1 MSLNNMIGNT
11 FRLNIITYYLRYIYL
26 GGSEMSK
33 GPKIYGNTLLNCGT
47 GIQTRGLI
55 DGQIYGNRMN
65 NVDVGID
72 IDQVFEGEIAHNHIQ
87 NARKEAI
94 RVSQYDPYGYFGIPE
109 NVDLNELRNL
119 FEKLDASP
127 AEKRVEILE
136 ESVLSKVDQF
146 TSIAERVVNFSK
158 EYGPILLVTFG
169 PYFNN
174 IGLS

>member
-1 MSLNNMIGNT
+1 MSLNNKMSNT

-33 GPKIYGNTLLNCGT
+33 GPKIYGNTFLNCGT

-72 IDQVFEGEIAHNHIQ
+72 IDEVFEGEIAHNHIQ
-87 NARKEAI
+87 NAKKEAI
-94 RVSQYDPYGYFGIPE
+94 RVSQYSPYDYFGIPK

-119 FEKLDASP
+119 FEKLDTSP

-136 ESVLSKVDQF
+136 ESALSKIDQF
-146 TSIAERVVNFSK
+146 TSITERVVNFSK
-158 EYGPILLVTFG
+158 EYGPILLATFG

-174 IGLS
+174 MGLS